1 MPPRRLL
8 LHYMETRSGLQYAI
22 IDPESKEVLSRKDF
36 PGDVKLQNEFATA
49 AIAIAEIG
57 NRRSIMN

>member
-1 MPPRRLL
+1 
-8 LHYMETRSGLQYAI
+8 METRSGLQYAI